1 MIIDLITFY
10 ILNFKIYLMNFE
22 KDLVN
27 SWLKSI
33 KNLDNKNHLKHGEI
47 YARDGSVQDFE
58 INDNVV
64 TAKVEGAPGD
74 FYNVKIEFKT
84 LSSTDNEKLNRLIKN
99 SPHLQTA
106 ILNENIPQELFFND
120 VKIIPDSIIDFKM
133 SCDCKNT
140 GLFCKHKAAVFH
152 YLSKEL
158 LKNPFLILTL
168 RDYHIDA
175 LFEDESQIKGID
187 DLFNDNDIVEHDDVG
202 DVPFLINDFKFLLDD
217 KTDFFKSSTLSFKS
231 ILIDTLMDFSHIIDS
246 IYDEK
251 YYYIHYIN
259 FGDSF
264 RIESEN
270 FDYIFKEKW
279 YHPEKWEKFHFSI
292 DESYNIISFDTGMA
306 LNFRINN
313 LKHAFFAL
321 FAEFQYSNISECN
334 SDLMFFHEIF
344 QFTHELILKNAL
356 IPELFRLNNG
366 QYAIRWIPSYDS
378 NVSRLIENLAYRCPD
393 NLISFKGK
401 PLSKYDQVICAIS
414 MFFTGFAYYIY
425 YNIKP
430 GLMKSL
436 KNNIYYG
443 LFFFESQNLPKGVED
458 TLNDWLSPLFKE
470 LDFHFIL
477 DVSQENE
484 MFIITPK
491 AIIEDESFNLTDI
504 LSTGKYPE
512 IIRNSHI
519 ISDLFSKYQLEV
531 DLNQTIMLDIKDFL
545 FFNHALIKR
554 FEKNGV
560 EVILPDELK
569 VEKSA
574 KLSLA
579 SDDDFSSKT
588 TLTLDD
594 LDKFDW
600 KVAIGD
606 ETFSLNDFENLSK
619 NYNGLVKI
627 NNKYLRINTDDLAN
641 INHQTDL
648 IPINPTQNDLMHF
661 ILSGDVE
668 KLDIG
673 INDKLSQLIDG
684 LFDREDIN
692 LPENLKGQLRPYQ
705 KTGFSWLYQNM
716 QLGFGSILA
725 DDMGLGKTLQALTTI
740 LYLKENNLIN
750 GNVLVVAPTS
760 LLSNWQKEIEKFTPT
775 LTSFIYHGINRKLPS
790 ENVDII
796 LTSYGIIRQDFEI
809 INELDIF
816 LCVIDEA
823 QNIKNP
829 SSKQTQ
835 AIKSLD
841 VKHKIALS
849 GTPIE
854 NRLSEYW
861 SIFDFINKGY
871 LYSLRIFNENFI
883 KPIENKHDEEVLSTF
898 KKITSPFILR
908 RHKTDKNILKDLP
921 DKIVNDIY
929 CNLTVKQA
937 AMYEETL
944 NVLIRDVEGSEG
956 ISRKG
961 LILKL
966 ITSLKQICNH
976 PAQYSKSKIMSVDE
990 SGKMQVLINILETIL
1005 ENEEKVII
1013 FTQYVQMGEILKK
1026 LIEEYFNQDVLFF
1039 HGQISRKKRDEIVDK
1054 FQNNENYSIMV
1065 LSLKAGG
1072 TGLNLTAASN
1082 VIHYDLWWNPAVEN
1096 QATDRAYRIGQE
1108 KNVMVYRFIT
1118 TGTFEERINHVLS
1131 QKVELAELAIDS
1143 NESFI
1148 TEMTDN
1154 DLKEMLKL
1162 RQI

>member
-1 MIIDLITFY
+1 M
-10 ILNFKIYLMNFE
+10 NFKI
-22 KDLVN
+22 
-27 SWLKSI
+27 
-33 KNLDNKNHLKHGEI
+33 
-47 YARDGSVQDFE
+47 R
-58 INDNVV
+58 
-64 TAKVEGAPGD
+64 
-74 FYNVKIEFKT
+74 
-84 LSSTDNEKLNRLIKN
+84 
-99 SPHLQTA
+99 
-106 ILNENIPQELFFND
+106 
-120 VKIIPDSIIDFKM
+120 
-133 SCDCKNT
+133 
-140 GLFCKHKAAVFH
+140 
-152 YLSKEL
+152 
-158 LKNPFLILTL
+158 
-168 RDYHIDA
+168 
-175 LFEDESQIKGID
+175 
-187 DLFNDNDIVEHDDVG
+187 
-202 DVPFLINDFKFLLDD
+202 
-217 KTDFFKSSTLSFKS
+217 
-231 ILIDTLMDFSHIIDS
+231 
-246 IYDEK
+246 
-251 YYYIHYIN
+251 
-259 FGDSF
+259 
-264 RIESEN
+264 
-270 FDYIFKEKW
+270 
-279 YHPEKWEKFHFSI
+279 
-292 DESYNIISFDTGMA
+292 
-306 LNFRINN
+306 N
-313 LKHAFFAL
+313 LKHALFGL
-321 FAEFQYSNISECN
+321 FAEFQYTDIAEYN

-344 QFTHELILKNAL
+344 QITCELILKNAL
-356 IPELFRLNNG
+356 IPEFFRLDNG

-378 NVSRLIENLAYRCPD
+378 NVSQLIENLAYRCPD

-425 YNIKP
+425 YNIRP

-436 KNNIYYG
+436 KNNIYYE
-443 LFFFESQNLPKGVED
+443 LFFFESQNFSLKGVEY

-470 LDFHFIL
+470 LDFHFVL

-484 MFIITPK
+484 MFILTPK
-491 AIIEDESFNLTDI
+491 VILENESFNLTDI

-512 IIRNSHI
+512 IIRNSSI
-519 ISDLFSKYQLEV
+519 INDLFSKSQMEV
-531 DLNQTIMLDIKDFL
+531 DLNQKIMLDIKDFL
-545 FFNHALIKR
+545 FFNHVLIKR
-554 FEKNGV
+554 FEKNGID
-560 EVILPDELK
+560 VILPDELTI
-569 VEKSA
+569 EKSA

-627 NNKYLRINTDDLAN
+627 NNKYLRINIDDLAN

-684 LFDREDIN
+684 LFNIDDVD
-692 LPENLKGQLRPYQ
+692 LPKKLNGQLRPYQ

-740 LYLKENNLIN
+740 LYLKENNLIK

-790 ENVDII
+790 GNVDII

-854 NRLSEYW
+854 NHLSEYW

-908 RHKTDKNILKDLP
+908 RHKTDKNIIKDLP
-921 DKIVNDIY
+921 DKVVNDIY
-929 CNLTVKQA
+929 CNLTLKQA

-961 LILKL
+961 LI
-966 ITSLKQICNH
+966 
-976 PAQYSKSKIMSVDE
+976 
-990 SGKMQVLINILETIL
+990 
-1005 ENEEKVII
+1005 
-1013 FTQYVQMGEILKK
+1013 
-1026 LIEEYFNQDVLFF
+1026 
-1039 HGQISRKKRDEIVDK
+1039 
-1054 FQNNENYSIMV
+1054 
-1065 LSLKAGG
+1065 
-1072 TGLNLTAASN
+1072 
-1082 VIHYDLWWNPAVEN
+1082 
-1096 QATDRAYRIGQE
+1096 
-1108 KNVMVYRFIT
+1108 
-1118 TGTFEERINHVLS
+1118 
-1131 QKVELAELAIDS
+1131 
-1143 NESFI
+1143 
-1148 TEMTDN
+1148 
-1154 DLKEMLKL
+1154 
-1162 RQI
+1162 

>member
-1 MIIDLITFY
+1 MS
-10 ILNFKIYLMNFE
+10 FE
-22 KDLVN
+22 NNLVN
-27 SWLKSI
+27 LWLKNI
-33 KNLDNKNHLKHGEI
+33 KTLDNKNHLKHGEI
-47 YARDGSVQDFE
+47 YARDGSVRNFE
-58 INDNVV
+58 INDNTVS
-64 TAKVEGAPGD
+64 AKVEGAPGD
-74 FYNVKIEFKT
+74 FYNVEIEFKP
-84 LSSTDNEKLNRLIKN
+84 LSLQDKEKLNKLIKN
-99 SPHLQTA
+99 SQPLQTT
-106 ILNENIPQELFFND
+106 ILNGNIPEELFFND
-120 VKIIPDSIIDFKM
+120 VKIIPDSITDFKM
-133 SCDCKNT
+133 SCDCKNK
-140 GLFCKHKAAVFH
+140 GLFCKHKAAAFH

-158 LKNPFLILTL
+158 LKDPFLIMTL
-168 RDYHIDA
+168 RDYHVDA
-175 LFEDESQIKGID
+175 LFDDESQIRGID
-187 DLFNDNDIVEHDDVG
+187 DLFNDRSIVKHDNVG
-202 DVPFLINDFKFLLDD
+202 EIPFLINDFKFLLDD
-217 KTDFFKSSTLSFKS
+217 KTDFFKSSTLSFKN
-231 ILIDTLMDFSHIIDS
+231 ILIDTLTDFSRIINS
-246 IYDEK
+246 IHDAKDFYV
-251 YYYIHYIN
+251 HYIN
-259 FGDSF
+259 FGVSF
-264 RIESEN
+264 KIESEDL
-270 FDYIFKEKW
+270 DYIFKEKW
-279 YHPEKWEKFHFSI
+279 FHPEDWEKFHFSI
-292 DESYNIISFDTGMA
+292 DENYNIISFDTGTG

-321 FAEFQYSNISECN
+321 FAEFQYSDVTKCN
-334 SDLMFFHEIF
+334 SDLRFFHEIF
-344 QFTHELILKNAL
+344 QTASQLILKSAL
-356 IPELFRLNNG
+356 IPEFFRLNNG
-366 QYAIRWIPSYDS
+366 QYAIRWIPSYNS
-378 NVSRLIENLAYRCPD
+378 NVFWIIENLACRCPD
-393 NLISFKGK
+393 DLISFKGK
-401 PLSKYDQVICAIS
+401 PLSKYDQVICAVS

-436 KNNIYYG
+436 KSNTYYN
-443 LFFFESQNLPKGVED
+443 LFFFESQNLSVNGVENSLD
-458 TLNDWLSPLFKE
+458 NWLAPLYKE
-470 LDFHFIL
+470 FDYYFLL

-484 MFIITPK
+484 MFLITPRV
-491 AIIEDESFNLTDI
+491 IMDDESFDLADI
-504 LSTGKYPE
+504 LSEGKYPE
-512 IIRNSHI
+512 IIRNSSI
-519 ISDLFSKYQLEV
+519 ISDLFSKYLFDV
-531 DLNQTIMLDIKDFL
+531 DLNQEILLDIKDFL

-560 EVILPDELK
+560 EVALPDELT

-574 KLSLA
+574 KLSLS

-594 LDKFDW
+594 LNKFDW
-600 KVAIGD
+600 KIAIGD
-606 ETFSLNDFENLSK
+606 ETFSLNEFENLSK

-627 NNKYLRINTDDLAN
+627 NNKYLRINRDDLAN
-641 INHQTDL
+641 INSQTDL

-661 ILSGDVE
+661 ILSGDIE
-668 KLDIG
+668 NLDIG

-684 LFDREDIN
+684 LFNLDDVN
-692 LPENLKGQLRPYQ
+692 LPKNLAGELRSYQ

-716 QLGFGSILA
+716 TLGFGSVLA
-725 DDMGLGKTLQALTTI
+725 DDMGLGKTLQVLTTI
-740 LYLKENNLIN
+740 LYLKENNLIK

-775 LTSFIYHGINRKLPS
+775 LTSFIYHGINRKLPDD
-790 ENVDII
+790 NPDII
-796 LTSYGIIRQDFEI
+796 LTSYGMVRQDFEI
-809 INELDIF
+809 INRLDIF

-841 VKHKIALS
+841 VKHKMALS

-871 LYSLRIFNENFI
+871 LYSLRIFNEIFI
-883 KPIENKHDEEVLSTF
+883 KPIENSHDEVVLSKF

-908 RHKTDKNILKDLP
+908 RHKTDKNIIKDLP

-937 AMYEETL
+937 AMYEQTL
-944 NVLIRDVEGSEG
+944 NVLIRDVEDSEG
-956 ISRKG
+956 IGRKG
-961 LILKL
+961 MILKL

-976 PAQYSKSKIMSVDE
+976 PAQYSKSDKMSVDE

-1005 ENEEKVII
+1005 ENDEKVII
-1013 FTQYVQMGEILKK
+1013 FTQYVQMGEILDK
-1026 LIEEYFNQDVLFF
+1026 LIGKHFNQEVLFF
-1039 HGQISRKKRDEIVDK
+1039 HGQLSRKKRDELVDK

-1118 TGTFEERINHVLS
+1118 TGTFEERINQVLS
-1131 QKVELAELAIDS
+1131 EKVELAELAIDS

-1148 TEMTDN
+1148 TEMTDS

>member
-1 MIIDLITFY
+1 M
-10 ILNFKIYLMNFE
+10 
-22 KDLVN
+22 
-27 SWLKSI
+27 
-33 KNLDNKNHLKHGEI
+33 
-47 YARDGSVQDFE
+47 
-58 INDNVV
+58 
-64 TAKVEGAPGD
+64 
-74 FYNVKIEFKT
+74 
-84 LSSTDNEKLNRLIKN
+84 
-99 SPHLQTA
+99 
-106 ILNENIPQELFFND
+106 
-120 VKIIPDSIIDFKM
+120 
-133 SCDCKNT
+133 
-140 GLFCKHKAAVFH
+140 H
-152 YLSKEL
+152 YL
-158 LKNPFLILTL
+158 
-168 RDYHIDA
+168 DY
-175 LFEDESQIKGID
+175 LQ
-187 DLFNDNDIVEHDDVG
+187 
-202 DVPFLINDFKFLLDD
+202 
-217 KTDFFKSSTLSFKS
+217 
-231 ILIDTLMDFSHIIDS
+231 
-246 IYDEK
+246 
-251 YYYIHYIN
+251 
-259 FGDSF
+259 
-264 RIESEN
+264 
-270 FDYIFKEKW
+270 
-279 YHPEKWEKFHFSI
+279 
-292 DESYNIISFDTGMA
+292 
-306 LNFRINN
+306 
-313 LKHAFFAL
+313 
-321 FAEFQYSNISECN
+321 
-334 SDLMFFHEIF
+334 
-344 QFTHELILKNAL
+344 ELILKNAL
-356 IPELFRLNNG
+356 IPEFFRLDNG

-378 NVSRLIENLAYRCPD
+378 NVSQLIENLAYRCPD

-425 YNIKP
+425 YNIRP

-436 KNNIYYG
+436 KNNIYYE
-443 LFFFESQNLPKGVED
+443 LFFFESQNFSLKGVEY

-470 LDFHFIL
+470 LDFHFVL
-477 DVSQENE
+477 DVSQEN
-484 MFIITPK
+484 
-491 AIIEDESFNLTDI
+491 ESFNLTDI

-512 IIRNSHI
+512 IIRNSSI
-519 ISDLFSKYQLEV
+519 INDLFSKSQMEV
-531 DLNQTIMLDIKDFL
+531 DLNQKIMLDIKDFL
-545 FFNHALIKR
+545 FFNHVLIKR
-554 FEKNGV
+554 FEKNGID
-560 EVILPDELK
+560 VILPDELTI
-569 VEKSA
+569 EKSA

-627 NNKYLRINTDDLAN
+627 NNKYLRINIDDLAN

-684 LFDREDIN
+684 LFNIDDVD
-692 LPENLKGQLRPYQ
+692 LPKKLNGQLRPYQ

-740 LYLKENNLIN
+740 LYLKENNLIK

-790 ENVDII
+790 GNVDII

-854 NRLSEYW
+854 NHLSEYW

-908 RHKTDKNILKDLP
+908 RHKTDKNIIKDLP
-921 DKIVNDIY
+921 DKVVNDIY
-929 CNLTVKQA
+929 CNLTLKQA

-961 LILKL
+961 LI
-966 ITSLKQICNH
+966 
-976 PAQYSKSKIMSVDE
+976 
-990 SGKMQVLINILETIL
+990 
-1005 ENEEKVII
+1005 
-1013 FTQYVQMGEILKK
+1013 
-1026 LIEEYFNQDVLFF
+1026 
-1039 HGQISRKKRDEIVDK
+1039 
-1054 FQNNENYSIMV
+1054 
-1065 LSLKAGG
+1065 
-1072 TGLNLTAASN
+1072 
-1082 VIHYDLWWNPAVEN
+1082 
-1096 QATDRAYRIGQE
+1096 
-1108 KNVMVYRFIT
+1108 
-1118 TGTFEERINHVLS
+1118 
-1131 QKVELAELAIDS
+1131 
-1143 NESFI
+1143 
-1148 TEMTDN
+1148 
-1154 DLKEMLKL
+1154 
-1162 RQI
+1162 

>member
-1 MIIDLITFY
+1 
-10 ILNFKIYLMNFE
+10 MNFE
-22 KDLVN
+22 NNPVDL
-27 SWLKSI
+27 WLDNI
-33 KNLDNKNHLKHGEI
+33 KKLDNKNHLKHGEI

-58 INDNVV
+58 INDNTV

-74 FYNVKIEFKT
+74 FYKVKIEFKT
-84 LSSTDNEKLNRLIKN
+84 LSSTDKEKLNRLIKN
-99 SPHLQTA
+99 SQPLQTA
-106 ILNENIPQELFFND
+106 ILNGDIPEELFFNN
-120 VKIIPDSIIDFKM
+120 VKVIPDSISDFKM
-133 SCDCKNT
+133 SCECKNT

-152 YLSKEL
+152 YLSKEM
-158 LKNPFLILTL
+158 LKDPFLMFTL
-168 RDYHIDA
+168 KDYHFDS
-175 LFEDESQIKGID
+175 LFDSESQIKGID
-187 DLFNDNDIVEHDDVG
+187 DLFNDRDIVKNDDEG
-202 DVPFLINDFKFLLDD
+202 DISFLINDFRFLLDD
-217 KTDFFKSSTLSFKS
+217 KTDFFKSTTLSFKS

-251 YYYIHYIN
+251 HYYLHYIN

-279 YHPEKWEKFHFSI
+279 HHPEKWEKFHFII
-292 DESYNIISFDTGMA
+292 DENYNIISFDTGTA
-306 LNFRINN
+306 LKFKIKN
-313 LKHAFFAL
+313 LKHALFAL
-321 FAEFQYSNISECN
+321 FCEFQYGDINEYN
-334 SDLMFFHEIF
+334 SDLMFFHKIF
-344 QFTHELILKNAL
+344 QTTSELILKNAL
-356 IPELFRLNNG
+356 IPEFFRLDNG
-366 QYAIRWIPSYDS
+366 CYAIRWIPSYDS
-378 NVSRLIENLAYRCPD
+378 DVSLRIENLACRCPD
-393 NLISFKGK
+393 DLISFKGA
-401 PLSKYDQVICAIS
+401 PLSKYDQVVCAVS

-436 KNNIYYG
+436 KNNIYYN
-443 LFFFESQNLPKGVED
+443 LFFFESQNIPKGVEN
-458 TLNDWLSPLFKE
+458 TISSWLSPLFRE

-477 DVSQENE
+477 EVSQENE
-484 MFIITPK
+484 MFKITPK
-491 AIIEDESFNLTDI
+491 VIMDDESVDLTDI
-504 LSTGKYPE
+504 LSAGKYPE
-512 IIRNSHI
+512 IIRNSNI
-519 ISDLFSKYQLEV
+519 IGDLFSKYLFDV

-554 FEKNGV
+554 FEKNGID
-560 EVILPDELK
+560 VILPDELTI
-569 VEKSA
+569 EKSA
-574 KLSLA
+574 KLSLT
-579 SDDDFSSKT
+579 SEDDFSSKT

-594 LDKFDW
+594 LNKFDW

-606 ETFSLNDFENLSK
+606 ETFSLNEFENLSK

-627 NNKYLRINTDDLAN
+627 NNKYLRINTEDLAN
-641 INHQTDL
+641 INRQTDL

-661 ILSGDVE
+661 ILSGDVD

-673 INDKLSQLIDG
+673 INDKLSQLING
-684 LFDREDIN
+684 LFDIDEAS
-692 LPENLKGQLRPYQ
+692 LPEKLNGELRPYQ

-716 QLGFGSILA
+716 KLGFGSILA
-725 DDMGLGKTLQALTTI
+725 DDMGLGKTLQVLTTI
-740 LYLKENNLIN
+740 LYLKENNSIK

-790 ENVDII
+790 EDVDII
-796 LTSYGIIRQDFEI
+796 LTSYGMVRQDFKL

-841 VKHKIALS
+841 VAHKMALL

-883 KPIENKHDEEVLSTF
+883 KPIENNHDEKVLSTF

-908 RHKTDKNILKDLP
+908 RHKSDKNIIKDLP

-929 CNLTVKQA
+929 CNLTLKQA
-937 AMYEETL
+937 ALYEETL
-944 NVLIRDVEGSEG
+944 NVLIRDVEDSEG

-961 LILKL
+961 MILKL

-976 PAQYSKSKIMSVDE
+976 PAQYSKSNKMSVDE

-1005 ENEEKVII
+1005 ENQEKVII
-1013 FTQYVQMGEILKK
+1013 FTQYVEMGEILKK
-1026 LIEEYFNQDVLFF
+1026 LIEEHFNQDVLFF
-1039 HGQISRKKRDEIVDK
+1039 HGQISRKKRDEMVDK
-1054 FQNNENYSIMV
+1054 FQNNENYSIMI

-1118 TGTFEERINHVLS
+1118 TGTFEERINQVLS
-1131 QKVELAELAIDS
+1131 EKVELAELAIDS

-1148 TEMTDN
+1148 TEMTDS

-1162 RQI
+1162 RQIEWD